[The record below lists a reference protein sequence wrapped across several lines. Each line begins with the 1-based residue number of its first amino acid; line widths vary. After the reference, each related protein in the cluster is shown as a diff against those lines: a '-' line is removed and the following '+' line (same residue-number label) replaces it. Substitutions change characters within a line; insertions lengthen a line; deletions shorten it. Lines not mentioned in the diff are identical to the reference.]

1 MLKRGITLGELIAA
15 SITILSC
22 LIGFYVSTN
31 VRLSVIEQKQIQYDR
46 NFERFEAKL
55 DKIGEQTE
63 SIRLELKDKASRK

>member
-1 MLKRGITLGELIAA
+1 MLKRGITLGELLTAV
-15 SITILSC
+15 ITILSC

-31 VRLSVIEQKQIQYDR
+31 VRLSVIEQKQVQYDH

-63 SIRLELKDKASRK
+63 SIRLELKDKATRK